1 MIRATAIVRRPAVRD
16 EKVADA
22 VTLDHRARQGRRFA
36 FTTEG
41 GLAIALELEKAVAL
55 DDGDA
60 VKLEDGR
67 LVRVRAAA
75 EALMEVTSP
84 NPARLLKAAW
94 QLGQRHLPTESTETA
109 LYVPADGALME
120 TLRGLGVS
128 ATPVTRPFRPDKAT
142 LEAAGAGHHHGHEHH
157 GHEHHEHEHPAHEH
171 PAHEHPAHE
180 HPAHE
185 HSAHEHAHHGHDH
198 HHHEDG
204 HHGHAHHA
212 AEAAPVKVSPE
223 HVPSPEHVHGPD
235 CGHAHDHAHAH
246 DHGHKH
252 EHHEHE
258 HSGHVHGPGCGHTHR

>member
-22 VTLDHRARQGRRFA
+22 VTLDHRARQGGRFA

-41 GLAIALELEKAVAL
+41 GLAVELELEKAVVL

-94 QLGQRHLPTESTETA
+94 QLGQRRLPTETTETA
-109 LYVPADGALME
+109 LYVPVDGALME

-128 ATPVTRPFRPDKAT
+128 ATPVTRPFRPDKGT

-157 GHEHHEHEHPAHEH
+157 GHEHH
-171 PAHEHPAHE
+171 
-180 HPAHE
+180 
-185 HSAHEHAHHGHDH
+185 GHDH

-204 HHGHAHHA
+204 HHGHAHHV

-223 HVPSPEHVHGPD
+223 HVQSPEHVHGPD
-235 CGHAHDHAHAH
+235 CGHNHDHAHDHAHAP